1 MMKMKLLKNYFRLT
15 SVLLAAGFL
24 TSCGDNCEVGCEDV
38 PIEKTYS
45 LVNDLDEVALTTFY
59 GDNTR
64 SSNIVFQINV
74 RANSNIIIYTTVDEN
89 IGLLETAPFGEGI
102 AFDSVTIEIAQLE
115 KRIYLND
122 NCPTTPNPLCES
134 GYSVIETIYEDMTP
148 VELLN
153 FVIQ

>member
-1 MMKMKLLKNYFRLT
+1 
-15 SVLLAAGFL
+15 
-24 TSCGDNCEVGCEDV
+24 
-38 PIEKTYS
+38 
-45 LVNDLDEVALTTFY
+45 
-59 GDNTR
+59 
-64 SSNIVFQINV
+64 
-74 RANSNIIIYTTVDEN
+74 
-89 IGLLETAPFGEGI
+89 
-102 AFDSVTIEIAQLE
+102 LE